1 MLIAYL
7 EDDQHQGELVKAW
20 LEDAGF
26 EVDLFATS
34 KSFVNG
40 FLHRDYRLAILD
52 WELPD
57 VQGLGVLKWIRD
69 SQQSQLPVLFLTGRD
84 ANADLVEALD
94 SGADDYLTKPFDR
107 TVLMARTNALVRRTG
122 SKGPAW
128 LVREGEHEFDRRSEK
143 VTVGGENVALTRREF
158 QMAITL
164 VENLNVVVT
173 RERIMFEVWGLST
186 AVETRTVDTH
196 ASRLRK
202 KLGWT
207 KDQGWE
213 LRSIYQQGYRLQRV

>member
-20 LEDAGF
+20 LQDAGF
-26 EVDLFATS
+26 EVDLFGTS
-34 KSFVNG
+34 KAFVNG
-40 FLHRDYRLAILD
+40 FLHRDYGLALLD

-69 SQQSQLPVLFLTGRD
+69 SQRSQLPVLFLTGRD
-84 ANADLVEALD
+84 TNADLVEALD
-94 SGADDYLTKPFDR
+94 SGADDYLTKPFER
-107 TVLMARTNALVRRTG
+107 TVLIARTNALIRRTA
-122 SKGPAW
+122 SKGPQW
-128 LVREGEHEFDRRSEK
+128 LVREGEHEFDRRSERA
-143 VTVGGENVALTRREF
+143 TVAGEPVNLTRREF

-164 VENLNVVVT
+164 MENLNVVVT

-207 KDQGWE
+207 TEKGWE
-213 LRSIYQQGYRLQRV
+213 LRSVYQQGYRLQRV